1 MSTENICQF
10 NKFGFCKFK
19 NNCFRKHENRK
30 CDNEYCEIRE
40 CPLRHPSKCRYFVEF
55 NNCKFGTLCKF
66 GHDTIEKGKVD
77 KEIETLQM
85 QLEEVRHY
93 ICDI

>member
-1 MSTENICQF
+1 M
-10 NKFGFCKFK
+10 
-19 NNCFRKHENRK
+19 
-30 CDNEYCEIRE
+30 
-40 CPLRHPSKCRYFVEF
+40 EF

-85 QLEEVRHY
+85 QLEEVRHD
-93 ICDI
+93 ICEKETER